1 MNNRRTLYLT
11 ESTFD
16 FFQVNPESKLISKY
30 EENLQPGDYHTS
42 LGDLSVDQI
51 IKLSRQFDCI
61 QFESQGFDTTS
72 TVYKESLTLF
82 RYLTTNTTSTTHEI
96 EEFTDHSQI
105 KNRPDQPVL
114 WVFGCSHSH
123 GVGLRPG
130 ELRYGEWLAQHLDL
144 PLKLITKPGSSL
156 NWSHR
161 HLFNAALKPQDIV
174 VWQLTTPGRIS
185 QFNGKH
191 VKEIVLN
198 GSKNRV
204 LVDSISNEQ
213 LYFNQ
218 LNLLNTGMKFLKL
231 IGCRA
236 VITSITDFGYNY
248 YDYVSEYVKYPEY
261 CSSYGLYLD
270 RGTDGMHAGPLSH
283 KAIAERILKHLQLH
297 HD

>member
-123 GVGLRPG
+123 GVGLRPQ
-130 ELRYGEWLAQHLDL
+130 ELCYGEWLAQALGR

-156 NWSHR
+156 HWSYR
-161 HLFNAALKPQDIV
+161 HLFNAVIKSCDTVI
-174 VWQLTTPGRIS
+174 WQLTTPGRVS
-185 QFNGKH
+185 RFNGKQ
-191 VKEIVLN
+191 VEEIVL
-198 GSKNRV
+198 RAT
-204 LVDSISNEQ
+204 VDRKLLDSVTAEQ

-218 LNLLNTGMKFLKL
+218 ISLLNTGAKYLRL
-231 IGCRA
+231 IGCKF
-236 VITSITDFGYNY
+236 VITSLTDFGSS
-248 YDYVSEYVKYPEY
+248 YDFVSEYVKYPEY
-261 CSSYGLYLD
+261 CSHFGLHID
-270 RGTDGMHAGPLSH
+270 NGTDGVHAGPLSH
-283 KAIAERILKHLQLH
+283 KAIADRILNHIQ
-297 HD
+297 